1 MMENHS
7 IQAVIWDMGGVLVRT
22 EDYHPREALAAQFG
36 MTRLELED
44 LVFTGE
50 SADLASVGKI
60 SYRDHFAKIS
70 RALRLSP
77 QALEAFER
85 AFWAGDRMDWEL
97 ISFIKNLRP
106 DLKTGLLSNAWSET
120 RNIVERAYSFAFDHV
135 FDTTVF
141 SADVGLM
148 KPQAEIYRL
157 VLERLNCPAERAVFI
172 DDMPGN
178 IEGARAVGLRG
189 IRFTSHEQT
198 ISELRAMLANE

>member
-60 SYRDHFAKIS
+60 SYRDHFAQVS
-70 RALRLSP
+70 RALQLSP

-97 ISFIKNLRP
+97 ISFIKYLRP
-106 DLKTGLLSNAWSET
+106 GLKTGLLSNAWSET
-120 RNIVERAYSFAFDHV
+120 RFIVERAFSFAFDHV

-141 SADVGLM
+141 SADVGMM
-148 KPQAEIYRL
+148 KPQAEIYQL

-178 IEGARAVGLRG
+178 IEGARVVGLRG

-198 ISELRAMLANE
+198 ISELRTLLAHE